1 MMLLQ
6 RMRPPLPSR
15 FLQLSLL
22 ILMIVTTAAAAAAA
36 AAAATTTT
44 NTNFSTTKNS
54 NNSNNNSSHPWKNPY
69 VHGCLYE
76 HGLVSRIRVCHSED
90 ILPDA
95 IQQGHCRSSSDTMD
109 YMEIRIQAED
119 WESIVYEAWILQVV
133 LSELLDV
140 PTTIET
146 GSFDGSLNFYHPEA
160 PLQYGSTVLDTTFD
174 AALHQ
179 AYAVQD
185 CRRLGQQQQ
194 QHNQEYIPCAHILPE
209 RWKGTRQKRRL
220 VLSLSLNIESHSVS
234 LSLPLFIYIC
244 ICIYIYWQVS
254 KRGIRY
260 TTWSI
265 RGKLNHPKRWVY
277 WDKKHGSSPNSP
289 SWMIHPWRFI

>member
-15 FLQLSLL
+15 FLLTLL
-22 ILMIVTTAAAAAAA
+22 MILMMIPSSSVTTAAAA
-36 AAAATTTT
+36 TT
-44 NTNFSTTKNS
+44 NTNFSTTTMK
-54 NNSNNNSSHPWKNPY
+54 NSSHPWKNPY

-90 ILPDA
+90 VLPDA
-95 IQQGHCRSSSDTMD
+95 IQQGHCRSSSDHIE

-133 LSELLDV
+133 LSELLNV

-146 GSFDGSLNFYHPEA
+146 GSVDGSLNFYHPDA
-160 PLQYGSTVLDTTFD
+160 PFQYGSTVLDTTFD

-185 CRRLGQQQQ
+185 CRRRRFLQQQQ
-194 QHNQEYIPCAHILPE
+194 QHSNNNEDYIPCAHILPE
-209 RWKGTRQKRRL
+209 RWKGTPPPARV
-220 VLSLSLNIESHSVS
+220 VLFLS
-234 LSLPLFIYIC
+234 
-244 ICIYIYWQVS
+244 
-254 KRGIRY
+254 RY
-260 TTWSI
+260 
-265 RGKLNHPKRWVY
+265 
-277 WDKKHGSSPNSP
+277 
-289 SWMIHPWRFI
+289 

>member
-1 MMLLQ
+1 MMLLLQ
-6 RMRPPLPSR
+6 RMRPPLPAAR

-22 ILMIVTTAAAAAAA
+22 MILMMMIPSSSVTTAAAAA
-36 AAAATTTT
+36 TTT
-44 NTNFSTTKNS
+44 NFSNTKNS
-54 NNSNNNSSHPWKNPY
+54 NNSSHPWKNPY

-95 IQQGHCRSSSDTMD
+95 IQQGHCRLSSDHIE

-133 LSELLDV
+133 LSELLNV

-160 PLQYGSTVLDTTFD
+160 PFQYGSTVVDTTFD

-185 CRRLGQQQQ
+185 CRRLIQQQQ
-194 QHNQEYIPCAHILPE
+194 QHNNNHAEYIPCAHILPE

-220 VLSLSLNIESHSVS
+220 VLSLPHTQ
-234 LSLPLFIYIC
+234 Y
-244 ICIYIYWQVS
+244 
-254 KRGIRY
+254 
-260 TTWSI
+260 
-265 RGKLNHPKRWVY
+265 
-277 WDKKHGSSPNSP
+277 
-289 SWMIHPWRFI
+289 